1 MHVSRRS
8 VIALTTVFASC
19 AVSTR
24 IVGAHQAMA
33 ESADQ
38 EMARQ
43 LVSTLPETDYYD
55 ILLRLSEIST
65 RGSTGESFNSRWRRT
80 SNPLIGLFFQELGYR
95 SAAYDNCVP
104 WCAVA
109 LAWCLKRDG
118 RRLPPNPARSQSYLH
133 YGTPVTEPR
142 RGDICIF
149 TEVDNPAEGHVGLFS
164 GFVDGDKISVLGG
177 NQKGDEETN
186 CGPGF
191 PKSYITFEDVEINA
205 VRRKTDNG
213 LYLRAIRRPP
223 ERGRMVMARQG
234 PFHPAATPHAAE
246 PPAALP
252 PAPASPPILARATT
266 PVEGHRVSLAGL
278 PVGGPDKGARSAGW
292 ARVVAQTSGL
302 LPHTGHVV
310 GALSLG
316 LAGFGWYRA
325 SGHLR
330 EARRTLRAQLETG
343 AQREL
348 QAVERLLPGGTVP
361 SPAYAAEVKAFAIY
375 LATAFKQ
382 TEIPKIRKANVP
394 AEVRR
399 RLDLL
404 TTSAPSQPWILH
416 RLLALNLAMV
426 RLLNHVETS
435 TRRTDAYRALY
446 DGEVT
451 PALRDLLAVL
461 VVELT
466 PDEHRLV
473 IDAPVHDRSR
483 WYRAL
488 LPAGRRVR
496 PVAAPAG
503 LST

>member
-19 AVSTR
+19 AVSIR

-205 VRRKTDNG
+205 ARRKTDNG

-223 ERGRMVMARQG
+223 NG
-234 PFHPAATPHAAE
+234 
-246 PPAALP
+246 
-252 PAPASPPILARATT
+252 
-266 PVEGHRVSLAGL
+266 
-278 PVGGPDKGARSAGW
+278 AGW
-292 ARVVAQTSGL
+292 S
-302 LPHTGHVV
+302 
-310 GALSLG
+310 
-316 LAGFGWYRA
+316 W
-325 SGHLR
+325 
-330 EARRTLRAQLETG
+330 
-343 AQREL
+343 
-348 QAVERLLPGGTVP
+348 PG
-361 SPAYAAEVKAFAIY
+361 
-375 LATAFKQ
+375 
-382 TEIPKIRKANVP
+382 R
-394 AEVRR
+394 
-399 RLDLL
+399 
-404 TTSAPSQPWILH
+404 
-416 RLLALNLAMV
+416 
-426 RLLNHVETS
+426 
-435 TRRTDAYRALY
+435 
-446 DGEVT
+446 
-451 PALRDLLAVL
+451 
-461 VVELT
+461 
-466 PDEHRLV
+466 
-473 IDAPVHDRSR
+473 
-483 WYRAL
+483 
-488 LPAGRRVR
+488 
-496 PVAAPAG
+496 G
-503 LST
+503 LSTLRRRPMRLNLPRPCRRHRLRHRSSPGRPRRSRVTGSRWQACRWAARTRGRGRPDGRASWRRPLAFCRTPVMWWEP